1 MSRRILRTACV
12 VLVAAAF
19 TACSNPLAPAGKAP
33 TMRDNVINP
42 NGNVINPNGNVI
54 NPNGNVINPN
64 GNVIN
69 PNGNVINPNANVIN
83 PNG

>member
-1 MSRRILRTACV
+1 MSRRILRLS
-12 VLVAAAF
+12 LVAAVAASF
-19 TACSNPLAPAGKAP
+19 AACSNPLAPSRVP
-33 TMRDNVINP
+33 TQVRENVINP

-69 PNGNVINPNANVIN
+69 PNG
-83 PNG
+83 